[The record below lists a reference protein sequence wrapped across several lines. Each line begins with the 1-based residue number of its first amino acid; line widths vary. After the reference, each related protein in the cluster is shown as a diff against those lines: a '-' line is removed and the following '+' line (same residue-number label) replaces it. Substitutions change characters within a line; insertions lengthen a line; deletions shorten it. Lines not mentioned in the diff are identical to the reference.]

1 MRTVTINETVYS
13 VVSEGNTK
21 VLCLSETGEKFAIEK
36 SDLRFS
42 LLESGELNEASASIS
57 VVNKGVDKDGLLL
70 VVNGANYHY
79 TSKDYTPKQLEDK
92 FVGIA
97 KHSVGKAYA
106 WIKKNAQSKES
117 YKKEKDVAKD
127 YSDNITKILK
137 KVPDKFTVNVG
148 GETIGFTTKKM
159 AVLPWDSLMTV
170 SAYVECSGDDSLWD
184 GYDESDDGDDFVE
197 KVVKELEK
205 LGKKYGFSRILKAN
219 GNGVESPMIGWS
231 KEFEVDVDKYS
242 DQDEVNAAVEP
253 YLNKAKIT
261 VVDDYDES
269 LS

>member
-1 MRTVTINETVYS
+1 MGVA
-13 VVSEGNTK
+13 G
-21 VLCLSETGEKFAIEK
+21 TGEKFAIDK

-97 KHSVGKAYA
+97 KHSVGKAYI
-106 WIKKNAQSKES
+106 WVKKNAQSKES

-127 YSDNITKILK
+127 YSDSIVKILK
-137 KVPDKFTVNVG
+137 KVPDKFSIKVDG
-148 GETIGFTTKKM
+148 KTIGFTTKKM
-159 AVLPWDSLMTV
+159 AVLPWDALMTV
-170 SAYVECSGDDSLWD
+170 NAYVECTGDDSLWN
-184 GYDESDDGDDFVE
+184 GYDEADDGSDFV
-197 KVVKELEK
+197 KQVVKELEK
-205 LGKKYGFSRILKAN
+205 LGKKYGFDRILKPDSD
-219 GNGVESPMIGWS
+219 GVESPMVGWS
-231 KEFEVDVDKYS
+231 KGIEVDTDKYT
-242 DQDEVNAAVEP
+242 DQDEINDAVEP
-253 YLNKAKIT
+253 YLKKAQVT